1 MNGCGFEALYHL
13 MGAFHVIT
21 FCSCTHKTGML
32 WEIVMSVVGLS
43 SSTSTLEFLQK
54 VGFSLPWLAIS
65 TSAMKVEL
73 TGR

>member
-1 MNGCGFEALYHL
+1 MRVFLP
-13 MGAFHVIT
+13 
-21 FCSCTHKTGML
+21 HKTGML